1 MRITEAAQRLGTS
14 PRMLRYREALGLLPA
29 LGGVGAGEAGR
40 EGRPAGRRPGRPVGP
55 AAESAAGHP
64 AGRGAGGRAR
74 RGPGHRQFRDQ
85 DVAAVALALDL
96 ERRLDIS
103 PAALAFGLRV
113 LAEPGVRA
121 QVAELGR
128 RIGRIPPPPG
138 SALDFEKERAL
149 RLLSMGQRP
158 GRPAPPPVPLGHPHP
173 PPAPNH
179 SPRQTPPS
187 PRRLPPPLA
196 PLPAH

>member
-14 PRMLRYREALGLLPA
+14 PRMLRYRETLGLLPA
-29 LGGVGAGEAGR
+29 LAGVGAGEAGR
-40 EGRPAGRRPGRPVGP
+40 EGRPAGQQAGSRAGRSAGQQAGRPAGP
-55 AAESAAGHP
+55 AAGGAAGHR
-64 AGRGAGGRAR
+64 AGREAGGRAR

-158 GRPAPPPVPLGHPHP
+158 GQPAPPPVPRTPARLPARRPSGP
-173 PPAPNH
+173 P
-179 SPRQTPPS
+179 TPS
-187 PRRLPPPLA
+187 PSP
-196 PLPAH
+196 

>member
-14 PRMLRYREALGLLPA
+14 PRMLRYRETLGLLPT
-29 LGGVGAGEAGR
+29 LGGAGAGEAGW
-40 EGRPAGRRPGRPVGP
+40 ETPAAARPAGRAAQDAAGRP
-55 AAESAAGHP
+55 AE
-64 AGRGAGGRAR
+64 RRAGGRAR

-113 LAEPGVRA
+113 LAEPAVRA

-158 GRPAPPPVPLGHPHP
+158 VRPAPPGRAG
-173 PPAPNH
+173 PPA
-179 SPRQTPPS
+179 
-187 PRRLPPPLA
+187 A
-196 PLPAH
+196 PGAPAHRPARRPAGPPTPSRP

>member
-14 PRMLRYREALGLLPA
+14 PRMLRYRETLGLLPA
-29 LGGVGAGEAGR
+29 LAGVGPSEAGR
-40 EGRPAGRRPGRPVGP
+40 DGR
-55 AAESAAGHP
+55 AAGHAAGRERHAAGQAAGRDRRASGYA
-64 AGRGAGGRAR
+64 AGRGAR

-158 GRPAPPPVPLGHPHP
+158 DPAAPPPVPRSPARLPARRPSGP
-173 PPAPNH
+173 PTPSPTPNH
-179 SPRQTPPS
+179 RP
-187 PRRLPPPLA
+187 
-196 PLPAH
+196 

>member
-14 PRMLRYREALGLLPA
+14 PRMLRYREALGLLP
-29 LGGVGAGEAGR
+29 
-40 EGRPAGRRPGRPVGP
+40 PVGR
-55 AAESAAGHP
+55 S
-64 AGRGAGGRAR
+64 
-74 RGPGHRQFRDQ
+74 PGHRQFRDQ

-149 RLLSMGQRP
+149 RLLGMGQQPDRA
-158 GRPAPPPVPLGHPHP
+158 APSPVPRSPAGLPARRPSGP
-173 PPAPNH
+173 P
-179 SPRQTPPS
+179 TPS
-187 PRRLPPPLA
+187 PRP
-196 PLPAH
+196 

>member
-14 PRMLRYREALGLLPA
+14 PRMLRYRETLGLLPA
-29 LGGVGAGEAGR
+29 LGGAGPPEAGR
-40 EGRPAGRRPGRPVGP
+40 EGRGEGPTAGPGARRTAGPGQGRTAGP
-55 AAESAAGHP
+55 G
-64 AGRGAGGRAR
+64 AR

-121 QVAELGR
+121 EVAELGR

-158 GRPAPPPVPLGHPHP
+158 GRPVPPGRAAPPPVPRAPAHP
-173 PPAPNH
+173 PARRPAG
-179 SPRQTPPS
+179 PPTS
-187 PRRLPPPLA
+187 SLRP
-196 PLPAH
+196 

>member
-14 PRMLRYREALGLLPA
+14 PRMLRYRETLGLLPA
-29 LGGVGAGEAGR
+29 LGGAGAKGASR
-40 EGRPAGRRPGRPVGP
+40 Q
-55 AAESAAGHP
+55 GHA
-64 AGRGAGGRAR
+64 AGRGAR
-74 RGPGHRQFRDQ
+74 RGPGHRQFREQ

-128 RIGRIPPPPG
+128 RIGRVPPPPG

-158 GRPAPPPVPLGHPHP
+158 VPPRPPLPPAAARPAVP
-173 PPAPNH
+173 
-179 SPRQTPPS
+179 R
-187 PRRLPPPLA
+187 PLA
-196 PLPAH
+196 PPRDPLP